1 MKFKIRFADQIVGI
15 FILLS
20 LTALV
25 AILIL
30 MGANQRWF
38 ARNYYFESRFSS
50 ANGLSVGMPITL
62 KGFEIGKVSKISL
75 NQGNLVDLEFY
86 VFDTFYEKV
95 KKNSVLELATNPLG
109 LGGGLRF
116 HPGLDTGSPLE
127 ESSFIPSLDQEEGKR
142 LVEAKL
148 VDIPVSGDAINAILG
163 RIGPVLEGVNT
174 TLLTINNLMD
184 TVTGTIRGTM
194 PGPIADIMAGAIVTV
209 TNVNSTIDTVGST
222 LDSVSTSI
230 DSTIGNVNTVVAGV
244 NTLIGDINVE
254 IQDLLAQI
262 DVLMESVHTIT
273 GNLEMTTAGLTD
285 PTGLITKLLDP
296 KGSIATLLNDNNA
309 LFDQIN
315 KILGGVNDTIGQF
328 REFSQYINSTSPQ
341 ISGILEQGRVALDKG
356 KDVLEGIKNNP
367 LIKGGITETKAQP
380 STFQSYR
387 DDEF

>member
-244 NTLIGDINVE
+244 NT
-254 IQDLLAQI
+254 
-262 DVLMESVHTIT
+262 
-273 GNLEMTTAGLTD
+273 
-285 PTGLITKLLDP
+285 
-296 KGSIATLLNDNNA
+296 
-309 LFDQIN
+309 
-315 KILGGVNDTIGQF
+315 
-328 REFSQYINSTSPQ
+328 
-341 ISGILEQGRVALDKG
+341 
-356 KDVLEGIKNNP
+356 
-367 LIKGGITETKAQP
+367 
-380 STFQSYR
+380 
-387 DDEF
+387 